1 MNSDSQE
8 PVLRHGD
15 LLYVNPSMPP
25 RSGDDVLIE
34 LEGGEAYI
42 KRLLRRSPREIVVQ
56 QYNPACELVFDAAE
70 VRNIHLVVAVI
81 KVRV

>member
-15 LLYVNPSMPP
+15 LLYLNPSMPP
-25 RSGDDVLIE
+25 RGGDDVLIE
-34 LEGGEAYI
+34 LSGGEAYI
-42 KRLLRRSPREIVVQ
+42 KRLLRRGPREIVVQ

-70 VRNIHLVVAVI
+70 VVNVHLVVAVI